1 MFPQHRS
8 PCRAK
13 RQGRT
18 VFVVAQ
24 GLNADGFIHQ
34 GIVVVGGHGGQH
46 LVDGI
51 LQRGVALLHRDA
63 DVDILVADL
72 EVTVA
77 AAEVQQ
83 REVGVGDQCW
93 GGR

>member
-1 MFPQHRS
+1 MCIRDS
-8 PCRAK
+8 
-13 RQGRT
+13 
-18 VFVVAQ
+18 
-24 GLNADGFIHQ
+24 Q

-63 DVDILVADL
+63 DVDIVVADL
-72 EVTVA
+72 EVNVA

-83 REVGVGDQCW
+83 RDVGVGDQCCLA
-93 GGR
+93 GGDVYKRQA